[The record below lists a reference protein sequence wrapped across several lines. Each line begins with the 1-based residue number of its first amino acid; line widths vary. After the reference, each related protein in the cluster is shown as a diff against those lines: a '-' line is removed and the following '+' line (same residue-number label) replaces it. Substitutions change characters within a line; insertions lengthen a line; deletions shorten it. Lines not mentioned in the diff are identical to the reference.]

1 MNTDKKQALS
11 VHLKAIRRML
21 IVSVASVA
29 VLFVLFFYLLC
40 GPLVDFVLAPVR
52 ARGIEVIT
60 TSVSE
65 ALMMQFKVCLIAA
78 VIAGM
83 PVIIWQVWVFVAP
96 ALYPQ
101 EKRLFAALFFVALLL
116 FVGGVVFCYCLVFPM
131 AIDLFWSAADGVA
144 STLWSVKEYFN
155 FVLSFVLPF
164 GLMFE
169 LPVVV
174 YMLARRGL
182 VTYQKLAHSRK
193 YVILV
198 IAIIAAILTPP
209 AAVSQCMLA
218 IPMILLYEVAAQ
230 LARLVKPKKPAE
242 A

>member
-101 EKRLFAALFFVALLL
+101 E
-116 FVGGVVFCYCLVFPM
+116 
-131 AIDLFWSAADGVA
+131 
-144 STLWSVKEYFN
+144 
-155 FVLSFVLPF
+155 
-164 GLMFE
+164 
-169 LPVVV
+169 
-174 YMLARRGL
+174 
-182 VTYQKLAHSRK
+182 
-193 YVILV
+193 
-198 IAIIAAILTPP
+198 
-209 AAVSQCMLA
+209 
-218 IPMILLYEVAAQ
+218 
-230 LARLVKPKKPAE
+230 
-242 A
+242 

>member
-1 MNTDKKQALS
+1 M
-11 VHLKAIRRML
+11 
-21 IVSVASVA
+21 
-29 VLFVLFFYLLC
+29 
-40 GPLVDFVLAPVR
+40 
-52 ARGIEVIT
+52 
-60 TSVSE
+60 
-65 ALMMQFKVCLIAA
+65 
-78 VIAGM
+78 
-83 PVIIWQVWVFVAP
+83 IIWQVWIFVAP

-209 AAVSQCMLA
+209 DAVSQCMLA

>member
-101 EKRLFAALFFVALLL
+101 EKRLFAALVFVALLL
-116 FVGGVVFCYCLVFPM
+116 FALFYPVWSGAM
-131 AIDLFWSAADGVA
+131 IDRAWALKWLRWMPSWWF
-144 STLWSVKEYFN
+144 F
-155 FVLSFVLPF
+155 
-164 GLMFE
+164 
-169 LPVVV
+169 
-174 YMLARRGL
+174 
-182 VTYQKLAHSRK
+182 
-193 YVILV
+193 
-198 IAIIAAILTPP
+198 
-209 AAVSQCMLA
+209 
-218 IPMILLYEVAAQ
+218 
-230 LARLVKPKKPAE
+230 
-242 A
+242 

>member
-52 ARGIEVIT
+52 ARG
-60 TSVSE
+60 
-65 ALMMQFKVCLIAA
+65 IAA

-209 AAVSQCMLA
+209 DAVSQCMLA

>member
-116 FVGGVVFCYCLVFPM
+116 FAACLLLPLRSGPAGPQLHCCRRRSKNRRLRM
-131 AIDLFWSAADGVA
+131 LPSKA
-144 STLWSVKEYFN
+144 SSLQPEY
-155 FVLSFVLPF
+155 
-164 GLMFE
+164 
-169 LPVVV
+169 LPVC
-174 YMLARRGL
+174 AC
-182 VTYQKLAHSRK
+182 A
-193 YVILV
+193 
-198 IAIIAAILTPP
+198 LT
-209 AAVSQCMLA
+209 
-218 IPMILLYEVAAQ
+218 
-230 LARLVKPKKPAE
+230 
-242 A
+242 

>member
-116 FVGGVVFCYCLVFPM
+116 FAGGRGILLLPGISHGNRPVLVGGGRCGLHAMVGEGILQLRAVFR
-131 AIDLFWSAADGVA
+131 AALRADV
-144 STLWSVKEYFN
+144 
-155 FVLSFVLPF
+155 
-164 GLMFE
+164 
-169 LPVVV
+169 
-174 YMLARRGL
+174 
-182 VTYQKLAHSRK
+182 
-193 YVILV
+193 
-198 IAIIAAILTPP
+198 
-209 AAVSQCMLA
+209 
-218 IPMILLYEVAAQ
+218 
-230 LARLVKPKKPAE
+230 
-242 A
+242 

>member
-116 FVGGVVFCYCLVFPM
+116 FVGGVGTSEIGGEIKVKVTM
-131 AIDLFWSAADGVA
+131 DGDKIA
-144 STLWSVKEYFN
+144 KIE
-155 FVLSFVLPF
+155 VLSHNETAGIADPALEQIP
-164 GLMFE
+164 E
-169 LPVVV
+169 
-174 YMLARRGL
+174 
-182 VTYQKLAHSRK
+182 
-193 YVILV
+193 
-198 IAIIAAILTPP
+198 AIIAAQSTSVDAITGATKTSEALI
-209 AAVSQCMLA
+209 AAVNDALSQ
-218 IPMILLYEVAAQ
+218 I
-230 LARLVKPKKPAE
+230 K
-242 A
+242 